1 MKTLAKQRDAIEI
14 LERLE
19 KVRPD
24 SVRRW
29 GKMSSHQMVCHLID
43 AFQMMTG
50 KKLVSH
56 ATGLR
61 QQTILKWAVLYLP
74 LRWPAGI
81 LTRPEIDQELGGRRP
96 ADFAAD
102 VTELEALVTIITA
115 RKQDFEWQQHPIF
128 GRMSPAA
135 WLRWAYLHTDH
146 HFRQFGI

>member
-1 MKTLAKQRDAIEI
+1 
-14 LERLE
+14 
-19 KVRPD
+19 
-24 SVRRW
+24 
-29 GKMSSHQMVCHLID
+29 MVCHLID
-43 AFQMMTG
+43 AFHMMTG

-81 LTRPEIDQELGGRRP
+81 LTRPEIDQEVGGRRP
-96 ADFAAD
+96 ADFGAD
-102 VTELEALVTIITA
+102 VTELEALVRIITA
-115 RKQDFEWQQHPIF
+115 QKKNFEWQQHPIF
-128 GRMSPAA
+128 GQMSEAA